1 MTDKTAEV
9 KRIVDLY
16 GNKENRPYPYGDLP
30 AAENFIPLQKY
41 PPQTALAEKIGNTE
55 YTLNAHFQ
63 TDGRD
68 LLYYLSQLILHGV
81 DPNIYRE

>member
-16 GNKENRPYPYGDLP
+16 GNKESRPYPYGDLP

-41 PPQTALAEKIGNTE
+41 PPQNKCALPGSA
-55 YTLNAHFQ
+55 
-63 TDGRD
+63 GR
-68 LLYYLSQLILHGV
+68 IVV
-81 DPNIYRE
+81 DKGYAFAVGRTFSAMMQSTTVSTISGRV

>member
-30 AAENFIPLQKY
+30 AA
-41 PPQTALAEKIGNTE
+41 
-55 YTLNAHFQ
+55 
-63 TDGRD
+63 
-68 LLYYLSQLILHGV
+68 
-81 DPNIYRE
+81 